1 MIIQN
6 QKTME
11 AFSQYQPLFAEAI
24 NSGRIGV
31 CKWIEAGTT
40 IDTALPEIGNLTD
53 DKKEWRAVIVRYIDD
68 NCMAS
73 FESDARNPYDFLIN
87 RDSEDSVEESPIP
100 LVRLTQMLGGVPPL
114 EIKFKAEILREAHKS
129 PRTIYVPIEDAQR
142 ERAHKELTAKYAFD
156 GKLPSSILVISVR
169 SKSYQAESLG
179 QSWLAH
185 KESES
190 SEFWKRNHFP
200 SICRFM
206 VYDIE
211 KQGPI
216 QKEADDFGFWYSVML
231 MAINEWDSSTIQAY
245 RLYKLGVFMN
255 CEAMSES
262 FQMLADRLR
271 DAKRSIERSIKKD
284 IEGYACE
291 ELELPDFKVEIPVAL
306 KIPKGDECT
315 VKKMSFHLLS
325 DGAATDTAIWGKAQ
339 RIAENEL
346 AGSIKSASR
355 ALDQTADKMRSN
367 CTFSADEV
375 LPLSKYQSE
384 DLKDKTD
391 EIYQQIVHI
400 QGILPKENVSANT
413 DLQEA
418 AYRVKRNLLGRV
430 LKRPAIWSVL
440 LGMLLLLASAIPAL
454 SDSLMSRNDSLST
467 LSYVIC
473 GSVITI
479 TVAALLV
486 LLSQKAELNIL
497 IAQYNQRLK
506 DAYNRL
512 VENAGDYS
520 SYMSA
525 IASYSRGRSYL
536 NLSNQKKSASS
547 SAHFS
552 KYKHIKA
559 INILL
564 GKLKAWSKA
573 YHLNVD
579 FTTKRPETRA
589 EIDTTVAPR
598 ENKLYSLATGDTYP
612 VAINNSGMSMDSPYP
627 FVKQIAIIR
636 EELYEDE

>member
-1 MIIQN
+1 M
-6 QKTME
+6 
-11 AFSQYQPLFAEAI
+11 
-24 NSGRIGV
+24 

-40 IDTALPEIGNLTD
+40 IDTALPEIGSLTD

-87 RDSEDSVEESPIP
+87 KDTEDSVEESPIP
-100 LVRLTQMLGGVPPL
+100 LVRLTQMLGGIPPL
-114 EIKFKAEILREAHKS
+114 EIKFKAEILREPHKA
-129 PRTIYVPIEDAQR
+129 PRTIYTPIENAQR

-156 GKLPSSILVISVR
+156 GKLPSAILVISIR
-169 SKSYQAESLG
+169 SKSWQAENVER
-179 QSWLAH
+179 SWLAH
-185 KESES
+185 KESDS

-245 RLYKLGVFMN
+245 RLYTLGVSMN
-255 CEAMSES
+255 PEAMSDS

-271 DAKRSIERSIKKD
+271 DAKHGIEQSIKKD
-284 IEGYACE
+284 IEGQACE
-291 ELELPDFKVEIPVAL
+291 ELGLPDFRVEIPVAL
-306 KIPKGDECT
+306 KIPKTDDYAG
-315 VKKMSFHLLS
+315 KKMSFHLLS
-325 DGAATDTAIWGKAQ
+325 DGAATDTAIWEKAQ

-355 ALDQTADKMRSN
+355 ALDQTADKMRSS

-375 LPLSKYQSE
+375 TPLSRYQSE
-384 DLKDKTD
+384 DLKSETN
-391 EIYQQIVHI
+391 ELYQQIVHI
-400 QGILPKENVSANT
+400 QGVLPKENVSANAE
-413 DLQEA
+413 LQA
-418 AYRVKRNLLGRV
+418 ASYRVRRNLLGRV
-430 LKRPAIWSVL
+430 LKRPAIWTIVLSVV
-440 LGMLLLLASAIPAL
+440 LLLASAIPAL
-454 SDSLMSRNDSLST
+454 LDCLVNQSASLTT
-467 LSYVIC
+467 LSYVMC
-473 GSVITI
+473 GSSIAVI
-479 TVAALLV
+479 AAATLV

-506 DAYNRL
+506 DAYNKL
-512 VENAGDYS
+512 IENAGEYT

-525 IASYSRGRSYL
+525 IASHSRGRSYL
-536 NLSNQKKSASS
+536 NLSNQKKNASN
-547 SAHFS
+547 SAHSS

-559 INILL
+559 INVLL
-564 GKLKAWSKA
+564 GKLVVWSKA

-579 FTTKRPETRA
+579 FTTKRPEMRVD
-589 EIDTTVAPR
+589 IDTTVAPL
-598 ENKLYSLATGDTYP
+598 ENKLYSFATGDTYA

-627 FVKQIAIIR
+627 FARQIAIIR